1 MRKGHN
7 LFRGTGV
14 AIVTPFKRSG
24 AIDFDSFEKIIEH
37 IVNGGVNYIVLLG
50 TTGESA
56 TLSKQEK
63 KTLIKFTV
71 KVLNGRIPLVI
82 GMGGNDTNEIVLSIH
97 ATPFQ
102 GVDGIL
108 SVCPYYNK
116 PQQEGIYQHFK
127 TIAEA
132 SPVPVILYTVPGRT
146 GSNISAS
153 TTLRLARDCD
163 NIAGIKEAS
172 GNLDQIFQ
180 VITHRPEGFLV
191 ISGDDALTLPLIA
204 SGADGVISVTA
215 NAYPSKVAGIVE
227 NTMAG
232 KLKEAQLL
240 HYQLLEFTNSLFAD
254 GSPSGIKAAL
264 EIKKLCE
271 NFVRLPLVP
280 VSDEAYSRIHK
291 AIKKLKQ

>member
-7 LFRGTGV
+7 LFSGTGV

-24 AIDFDSFEKIIEH
+24 AIDFDAFEKIIEH
-37 IVNGGVNYIVLLG
+37 VVNGGVNYIVLLG

-71 KVLNGRIPLVI
+71 KFLNGRIPLVL
-82 GMGGNDTNEIVLSIH
+82 GMGGNDTNEIILSIH

-102 GVDGIL
+102 GVDAIL

-116 PQQEGIYQHFK
+116 PQQEGVYQHFK

-180 VITHRPEGFLV
+180 VIAHRPEGFLV

-215 NAYPSKVAGIVE
+215 NAYPSMVAGIVE
-227 NTMAG
+227 HTMAG
-232 KLKEAQLL
+232 KLKEARLL
-240 HYQLLEFTNSLFAD
+240 HYQLLELTNSLFAD

-271 NFVRLPLVP
+271 NVVRLPLVH
-280 VSDEAYSRIHK
+280 VSDEAYSRIHQ
-291 AIKKLKQ
+291 AIKKLEQ